1 MYMMMRVTQFSIIH
15 LFSTEIS
22 ADEWSV
28 RERQRIGYIYQ
39 KKKVA
44 GALIVIQ
51 YLVSCWQIELNSLE
65 RFDISQAKCWIFSS
79 WHKKKINYLISLLQP
94 LVKFH
99 GYIGIQEC
107 NFKQINIY
115 PSVLMF
121 FLLFLSQKLIMQFT
135 SEKCP
140 GDKKHNSTE

>member
-22 ADEWSV
+22 ANEWLV
-28 RERQRIGYIYQ
+28 RKIENRIYILR

-79 WHKKKINYLISLLQP
+79 WHKKKNHLISLLQP

-99 GYIGIQEC
+99 GYKGIQEC
-107 NFKQINIY
+107 NFKQIYIY

>member
-28 RERQRIGYIYQ
+28 RKIENRIYILR

-99 GYIGIQEC
+99 GYIGI
-107 NFKQINIY
+107 
-115 PSVLMF
+115 
-121 FLLFLSQKLIMQFT
+121 
-135 SEKCP
+135 
-140 GDKKHNSTE
+140 

>member
-1 MYMMMRVTQFSIIH
+1 MYMMMRVMQFSIIH

-28 RERQRIGYIYQ
+28 RKIENRINILR

-79 WHKKKINYLISLLQP
+79 WHEKKKLFNITASTSGKIPWVYRYL
-94 LVKFH
+94 
-99 GYIGIQEC
+99 G
-107 NFKQINIY
+107 
-115 PSVLMF
+115 M
-121 FLLFLSQKLIMQFT
+121 
-135 SEKCP
+135 
-140 GDKKHNSTE
+140 

>member
-1 MYMMMRVTQFSIIH
+1 MYMMRVTQFSIIH

-28 RERQRIGYIYQ
+28 RKIENRIYILR

-51 YLVSCWQIELNSLE
+51 YLVFCWQIELNSLE

-79 WHKKKINYLISLLQP
+79 WHKKKNYLISLLQP

-99 GYIGIQEC
+99 GYIGI
-107 NFKQINIY
+107 
-115 PSVLMF
+115 
-121 FLLFLSQKLIMQFT
+121 
-135 SEKCP
+135 
-140 GDKKHNSTE
+140 